1 MAKRMKVNKMETQ
14 KLKNELGGK
23 DIIQLKRNFIR
34 RCLIPL
40 EKLFDQNDVAKD
52 PKVKP
57 VDDAVEDKNIGNEET
72 PWIVKLSNNFP
83 INENKDI

>member
-1 MAKRMKVNKMETQ
+1 M
-14 KLKNELGGK
+14 
-23 DIIQLKRNFIR
+23 
-34 RCLIPL
+34 IPL
-40 EKLFDQNDVAKD
+40 EKLFYQNDVAKD

-57 VDDAVEDKNIGNEET
+57 VDDAIEDKNIGTEET